1 MLNVYQALKSFPPFS
16 RQLVCRG
23 MLFTNYDCPQQE
35 SKMQV
40 YVEQS
45 FILFVLSGR
54 RIYHW
59 QGRSW
64 ELKQGTC
71 AFVKPGAVIAERPN
85 AEEWCVMVFFVPD
98 DFLLQVVKENQNLFP
113 DRSFSTGEYNEPLI
127 MLGVSEISHACF
139 SSMLPYFTL
148 SPSPPENLVEL
159 KFKEL
164 VLSLLINPANRY
176 LVSYLNALNNK
187 NQVSLKQVMH
197 NNFSFHLNLEDYA
210 KLSCKSVSSFKRE
223 FKKYF
228 DESPARWLMKKRLEK
243 AKHLLEGTLLPVTE
257 ISFECGFENPN
268 HFSRVFKEKTGV
280 SPLQFRQKSKVAVS
294 AH

>member
-1 MLNVYQALKSFPPFS
+1 
-16 RQLVCRG
+16 
-23 MLFTNYDCPQQE
+23 
-35 SKMQV
+35 MQV

-71 AFVKPGAVIAERPN
+71 AFVKPGAVIAERAN

-164 VLSLLINPANRY
+164 VLSLLINPANTY

-197 NNFSFHLNLEDYA
+197 NNFSFHLGHQQQNDAKRKAVIKITKLTLEETITILDNGPKTKERIMALEVERRIINKINRMPWYLSLLRSASMAFDPGGNL
-210 KLSCKSVSSFKRE
+210 F
-223 FKKYF
+223 
-228 DESPARWLMKKRLEK
+228 P
-243 AKHLLEGTLLPVTE
+243 
-257 ISFECGFENPN
+257 
-268 HFSRVFKEKTGV
+268 GV
-280 SPLQFRQKSKVAVS
+280 
-294 AH
+294 